1 MQRATD
7 NRGGKVIAICGVAG
21 HNRGDDAIAIAMANE
36 FLARLPGVTV
46 QIAML
51 VLGSIPKA
59 PGIEPFLALRR
70 SPAGLFS
77 LVRAIARSDLV
88 IVGGGS
94 LIQDK
99 FGGGRIKGVLGY
111 AWLVSRLALL
121 FRKPFITAP
130 LGIDTLESDHAK
142 LVAAEFLAAAQAIF
156 VRDEQSLANGRALL
170 ADSPRDRIVRVCDPA
185 FSLSEGGG
193 GDNRAGPIVL
203 APAFEGEYDELIV
216 DIFRRVAIHAVT
228 TLDRDVVVLS
238 MDERDSSSVRKIVDT
253 LPDQLRG
260 RVRPCIPATLSE
272 TLAVLHGASELV
284 AMRLHAMILSFG
296 VCPISCLSRTTKTH
310 AFMEDYHVPGLAVK
324 QHDPETT
331 ASILVEAVRAWP
343 QRDVQLAVRGERLG
357 DLAKFFDTVVAI
369 IRARA

>member
-1 MQRATD
+1 LQRATH

-36 FLARLPGVTV
+36 FRARLPDVTV

-51 VLGSIPKA
+51 VLGAIPRA
-59 PGIEPFLALRR
+59 PGIEPFLAVRR
-70 SPAGLFS
+70 NPFGFFA
-77 LVRAIARSDLV
+77 LVRAIARADLV

-111 AWLVSRLALL
+111 AWLVSRLARI

-142 LVAAEFLAAAQAIF
+142 RVAAELLSAAQAIF

-170 ADSPRDRIVRVCDPA
+170 VGSPHDRIIRVCDPA
-185 FSLSEGGG
+185 FSLSEVTQ
-193 GDNRAGPIVL
+193 GDDRAGPVVL
-203 APAFEGEYDELIV
+203 APAFEGEYDDLVI
-216 DIFRRVAIHAVT
+216 DIFRRVAIHAAT
-228 TLDRDVVVLS
+228 MLDRDVVVLS
-238 MDERDSSSVRKIVDT
+238 MDERDSNSVRKIVET
-253 LPDQLRG
+253 LPEALRG
-260 RVRPCIPATLSE
+260 RASACVPATLSE
-272 TLAVLHGASELV
+272 TLTVLHSASGLI

-310 AFMEDYHVPGLAVK
+310 AFMEDYHVPGLAVA

-331 ASILVEAVRAWP
+331 ASMLVEAVRTWP
-343 QRDVQLAVRGERLG
+343 QRNAQLAVREERLG
-357 DLAKFFDTVVAI
+357 DLAKFFDAAVAI
-369 IRARA
+369 IQVGA